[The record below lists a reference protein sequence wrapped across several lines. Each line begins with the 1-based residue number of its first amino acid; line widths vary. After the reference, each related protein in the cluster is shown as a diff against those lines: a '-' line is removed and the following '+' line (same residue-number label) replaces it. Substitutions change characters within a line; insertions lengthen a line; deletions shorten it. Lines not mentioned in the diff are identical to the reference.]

1 MTLKQKLLHEYKV
14 AYTEWY
20 RLDCE
25 ARNNE
30 LGFGES
36 VANAHRRSEL
46 NGIMAAIERC
56 LSLKDARTLL
66 PEIHY
71 AVMKEVKGA
80 AE

>member
-20 RLDCE
+20 KLDCE
-25 ARNNE
+25 NRSNK

-46 NGIMAAIERC
+46 TGIMAVIERC
-56 LSLKDARTLL
+56 LSMKDARTLL
-66 PEIHY
+66 SDIRF
-71 AVMKEVKGA
+71 EVIEEVNGA
-80 AE
+80 A

>member
-1 MTLKQKLLHEYKV
+1 MTLKQKLLQEYKV

-20 RLDCE
+20 KLDCE
-25 ARNNE
+25 ACKNE

-46 NGIMAAIERC
+46 NGIMAVIERC
-56 LSLKDARTLL
+56 LSIKDARTLL

-71 AVMKEVKGA
+71 AVTKEVKGTA
-80 AE
+80 